1 MRLLVLYLAQVA
13 FLVLSFATICAVF
26 VTLNGDATQD
36 LAVDVVNT
44 VVARLVDQATA
55 PFETLSKQ
63 MVELAQT
70 LAANPSMRAGNNSN
84 ALWNEPI
91 NANAIPGFVPSF
103 DIAMNPLDAAMYAVI
118 KANPLVAFVYNSFE
132 MPDNSSQ
139 WGDRGVYFA
148 TAGVSRLYVAS
159 MKRDDAAG
167 WPGYLN
173 CDGQVNASE
182 PLPLHFNNSNC
193 KFLRTSVDPQS
204 SWQLQTRAM
213 TPDIALTGMWRP
225 PYTWLQ
231 LKTNPPKMYAL
242 ITFAIPIAFKQDVP
256 MSPGSG
262 SHCSE
267 GLQMDV
273 DVTYFNDAL
282 RRSRA
287 NGVDLVI
294 FDDGSDSVL
303 AWSVTDETYTLD
315 SAGTVTFKTAA
326 HTGVPMFDAA
336 LKSMRSQGHCG
347 ERAASCVAGLE
358 PTTNHAK
365 YIFAVRRIRHLNAR
379 FTVVVVG
386 DKDTFMGR
394 GIRARNAGI
403 SVSAVTCVV
412 CLGLCLLLWA
422 ATVRPLRAL
431 IANMRLAA
439 VFDASA
445 KADATSCLTEVQE
458 ANAAFDEMHEQLQ
471 AARPFLPRHLLA
483 QLEERR
489 RQLLGIEELSDRG
502 CDDETDSDAG
512 RNHQP
517 RTKSAKREFDTFSN
531 SSTIH
536 PRSGTATLK
545 GSKGSKATSKR
556 SSEGAVGKSLF
567 ALENRAVA
575 VLIVNI
581 REFHVGVVKSVSPS
595 TLQADYAAFVTII
608 NEESHRHRGVL
619 DAAQGDHFI
628 VSFNSS
634 THCNSPG
641 TNAVRAAF
649 AIRQKLQQSALS
661 AAWQNVT
668 MGVARGRAMC
678 GDVGNNDM
686 RTHAT
691 FGAVVRQ
698 ALCFQRYSRALMESA
713 ADCWLVGAA
722 NVLEEAGHVAHYR
735 YVATA
740 VLPPTCTSRFLIA
753 AIFPPVGKRT
763 GDEPLSPHSEWLYEL
778 DSLQRSNPHAQ
789 FNADVLSKWAANEKE
804 QAVCDVNGSNSLNLR
819 IAALSVGIV
828 EMLAVEDAG
837 ITTLHAPE
845 Q

>member
-26 VTLNGDATQD
+26 VTLNGDATED
-36 LAVDVVNT
+36 LAVNVVNT

-70 LAANPSMRAGNNSN
+70 LAANPSIRSGNNSN
-84 ALWNEPI
+84 TLWNEPI
-91 NANAIPGFVPSF
+91 NAGSDPTFVPSF
-103 DIAMNPLDAAMYAVI
+103 DIQMNPLDAAMYSVI
-118 KANPLVAFVYNSFE
+118 KANPRAGFVYTSFE

-139 WGDRGVYFA
+139 WGDRVVYFVSP
-148 TAGVSRLYVAS
+148 GVPRMYVAS
-159 MKRDDAAG
+159 LKRGPDG
-167 WPGYLN
+167 WPAYKY
-173 CDGQVNASE
+173 CDNHFNASL
-182 PLPLHFNNSNC
+182 PLPL
-193 KFLRTSVDPQS
+193 KFDSSGCTLQYGTTGPQTD
-204 SWQLQTRAM
+204 WQMQTRAM
-213 TPDIALTGMWRP
+213 TKDIALTGMWRA
-225 PYTWLQ
+225 PYTWLDPVS
-231 LKTNPPKMYAL
+231 TPPKLYAL
-242 ITFAIPIAFKQDVP
+242 ITFAIPVAFKDVDP
-256 MSPGSG
+256 WSPTGG
-262 SHCSE
+262 PYCSE
-267 GLQMDV
+267 GVEMDV
-273 DVTYFNDAL
+273 DVTYLNDIL
-282 RRSRA
+282 RESRA
-287 NGVDLVI
+287 DGVELVI
-294 FDDGSDSVL
+294 FDDRTDSVI
-303 AWSVTDETYTLD
+303 AWTVPDATYVAD
-315 SAGTVTFKTAA
+315 AAGTLTFKTSSR
-326 HTGVPMFDAA
+326 TGVPMFDAA
-336 LKSMRSQGHCG
+336 LQGLRKHEYCG
-347 ERAASCVAGLE
+347 ESVASCEVNRDPLTDSAE
-358 PTTNHAK
+358 

-458 ANAAFDEMHEQLQ
+458 ANAAFDDMHEQLQ

-483 QLEERR
+483 LLEERR
-489 RQLLGIEELSDRG
+489 RLLMGLDGDDRR
-502 CDDETDSDAG
+502 DAESEPDVDQERQQTRKSTRQFDTDSNTSTVQRG
-512 RNHQP
+512 SRSESRKSNQTSNH
-517 RTKSAKREFDTFSN
+517 
-531 SSTIH
+531 
-536 PRSGTATLK
+536 
-545 GSKGSKATSKR
+545 
-556 SSEGAVGKSLF
+556 SSEGKVAVGKSLF

-575 VLIVNI
+575 VLVVNI
-581 REFHVGVVKSVSPS
+581 REFYVGVVKSVSPA
-595 TLQADYAAFVTII
+595 TLQADYATFVTII

-634 THCNSPG
+634 TQCNSPG

-649 AIRQKLQQSALS
+649 AIQQKLLQSALS
-661 AAWQNVT
+661 AAWQNVS

-691 FGAVVRQ
+691 FGVVVRQ

-713 ADCWLVGAA
+713 ADCWLVGAT

-753 AIFPPVGKRT
+753 AIFPPPAGKR
-763 GDEPLSPHSEWLYEL
+763 GSPTPSPQNEWLYEL
-778 DSLQRSNPHAQ
+778 DALQRSNPHAH
-789 FNADVLSKWAANEKE
+789 FNAAAFAKWTTNDKGQGPAGMN
-804 QAVCDVNGSNSLNLR
+804 VSNPLNLR
-819 IAALSVGIV
+819 IAAISIGIV
-828 EMLAVEDAG
+828 EMLAVEDAAVSP
-837 ITTLHAPE
+837 LHAPS
-845 Q
+845 